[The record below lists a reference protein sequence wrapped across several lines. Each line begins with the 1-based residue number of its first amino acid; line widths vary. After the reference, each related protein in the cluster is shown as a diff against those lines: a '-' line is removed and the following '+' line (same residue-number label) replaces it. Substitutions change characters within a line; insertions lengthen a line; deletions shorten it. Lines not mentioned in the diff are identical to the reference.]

1 MLLGT
6 AFPILLGI
14 CGATDIVL
22 RRTKPAA
29 RTKVAPRLRDL
40 IFFVAAAGIP
50 ILIFHLFYSY
60 PSDRFFLP
68 ILAGVAVIAGS
79 LLGLLLDQGYQR
91 TMGVM
96 LAALLLLVTFARIVV
111 PEPVPQRRIAADR
124 IRENTPSDAI
134 IISTIEPVF
143 LEQRVA
149 HGSERRVVPLS
160 RDVEYARAVYPSAQN
175 ARPRY
180 IIQFVA
186 TEQIQELVA
195 EARHGRRIFLDA
207 TGMEKENADALR
219 LVNSRFRMSWK
230 APALYELAPL

>member
-1 MLLGT
+1 M
-6 AFPILLGI
+6 
-14 CGATDIVL
+14 
-22 RRTKPAA
+22 
-29 RTKVAPRLRDL
+29 RTKVIPHLRDL
-40 IFFVAAAGIP
+40 IFFVVTAGIP

-68 ILAGVAVIAGS
+68 ILAGLAVIAGS
-79 LLGLLLDQGYQR
+79 LLGLLMEQGYQR
-91 TMGVM
+91 TMGVV
-96 LAALLLLVTFARIVV
+96 LAPLLLLVTLARIVV

-124 IRENTPSDAI
+124 IRQNTPPDAI

-149 HGSERRVVPLS
+149 RGSERRIVPLS
-160 RDVEYARAVYPSAQN
+160 RDVEYARAVYPSAQEG
-175 ARPRY
+175 RPRY

-186 TEQIQELVA
+186 TEQIEELVA
-195 EARHGRRIFLDA
+195 EARGGRRIFLDA